1 MAADVIQ
8 LYRSDDRP
16 SSRTTWTSP
25 SSMVMLIQTAI
36 LALFFNRLPIFFL
49 KTCLPE
55 LLLFVSL
62 LDDDNM
68 GLNPILPATNLKSP
82 SSMVMVLPALFFT
95 RSLPSEYAVTLLI
108 FLKTCPPVLPLVV
121 PVTLMFTTVYLRGQ
135 NRASDDDNN
144 SGARSGSRCHTCLLH
159 LTDKT
164 FGFERMMLAYMFWL
178 VRHLP
183 FRTAIGTAMDVHAG
197 ISCSYPGG
205 FSLIMGGLSS
215 DVTSWLL
222 KNGGP
227 NFVAQRKPMLG
238 LSFVTAYWFSLTMGG
253 LCSYITT
260 WLLKP
265 GGRHF
270 QAQRKHIGLLL

>member
-1 MAADVIQ
+1 MATDVIQ
-8 LYRSDDRP
+8 LYRSDDCP

-25 SSMVMLIQTAI
+25 SSMVILMQTAI

-49 KTCLPE
+49 KTC
-55 LLLFVSL
+55 
-62 LDDDNM
+62 
-68 GLNPILPATNLKSP
+68 
-82 SSMVMVLPALFFT
+82 
-95 RSLPSEYAVTLLI
+95 
-108 FLKTCPPVLPLVV
+108 PPVLPLVV
-121 PVTLMFTTVYLRGQ
+121 HVTLMFTTVYLRGQ

-253 LCSYITT
+253 LCSYITM

-265 GGRHF
+265 GGCHF
-270 QAQRKHIGLLL
+270 KAQRKHIGLLL

>member
-1 MAADVIQ
+1 MATDVIQ
-8 LYRSDDRP
+8 LYQSDDRP
-16 SSRTTWTSP
+16 SSRTAWTSP
-25 SSMVMLIQTAI
+25 SSMMMLIQTAI
-36 LALFFNRLPIFFL
+36 LTSFFNRLPIFFL

-62 LDDDNM
+62 LNDDNM

-82 SSMVMVLPALFFT
+82 SSMVMVLLALFFT

-108 FLKTCPPVLPLVV
+108 FLKTCPLVLPLAV
-121 PVTLMFTTVYLRGQ
+121 PVTLMITTVYRRGQ
-135 NRASDDDNN
+135 NRASNDNDN
-144 SGARSGSRCHTCLLH
+144 SGARSDSRCHTCLLH

-183 FRTAIGTAMDVHAG
+183 FCTAISTAMDVHAG
-197 ISCSYPGG
+197 ISCSCGS
-205 FSLIMGGLSS
+205 SLIMGGLSS

-238 LSFVTAYWFSLTMGG
+238 LSFITAYWFLLTMGG

-260 WLLKP
+260 WLLNP
-265 GGRHF
+265 GGCHF
-270 QAQRKHIGLLL
+270 KAQRKHIGLIL

>member
-1 MAADVIQ
+1 MAPDVIQ
-8 LYRSDDRP
+8 LIQSYDHQS
-16 SSRTTWTSP
+16 TQINWTSLYGD
-25 SSMVMLIQTAI
+25 VTI

-55 LLLFVSL
+55 LLIFVSS

-68 GLNPILPATNLKSP
+68 GLNPILPATNLNSP
-82 SSMVMVLPALFFT
+82 SSMMRYALIFLNTCLKSPASMLM
-95 RSLPSEYAVTLLI
+95 YAVTILI
-108 FLKTCPPVLPLVV
+108 FLKTCLPVLPLVV
-121 PVTLMFTTVYLRGQ
+121 PMTIMFTTVYLRGQ

-144 SGARSGSRCHTCLLH
+144 SGAHSGSRCHTCLLH

-215 DVTSWLL
+215 DVTSWVL

-227 NFVAQRKPMLG
+227 NFVAQRKPILG

-265 GGRHF
+265 GGCHF
-270 QAQRKHIGLLL
+270 KAQRKHIGLIL